1 MRIVVVGGG
10 VIGMLTA
17 MECVRAGALVDL
29 VDRADIPSPV
39 AASYDRHRVVR
50 TLHRGDAA
58 LTIAAARLD
67 EDWLEIERLLGGRF
81 YHRTGVLTAMAGRD
95 VDATSALLAE
105 ADAAFLELSGRD
117 LAQRYPHV
125 RFGAGDEA
133 VLEPSAGTVLAD
145 RALRTAA
152 GWLGEQPAVRLHPHR
167 RVVEVDDAGSVRLAD
182 GTVLAGDGVVVAAGP
197 WSRELLPAGLAEG
210 LTLKRQTMVTY
221 RPTTHREAWSASPAV
236 LGLGAGHDA
245 WLMPPVAGTPV
256 RLSAASACR
265 SVPALADRDTPA
277 EWREHLLDRFGGLL
291 AGFDP
296 TAVTGTTEGYYLTD
310 ETGEGPLLAELGDGG
325 VWAYGACGGMSFKF
339 APVIARALA
348 DRAMGRPRQRTGLHS
363 LDRPGQLAHRQLA
376 HRAQA
381 RRLR

>member
-17 MECVRAGALVDL
+17 VACVRAGALVDL
-29 VDRADIPSPV
+29 VDRADIPAES

-58 LTIAAARLD
+58 LTGAAARLD
-67 EDWLEIERLLGGRF
+67 ERWLEVESLLGGRF
-81 YHRTGVLTAMAGRD
+81 YQRTGVLTAMPGRD
-95 VDATSALLAE
+95 LHAASALLAA
-105 ADAAFLELSGRD
+105 ADAAYLELSGRE
-117 LAQRYPHV
+117 LSWRYPHV
-125 RFGAGDEA
+125 RFGPDDDA

-145 RALRTAA
+145 QALRTMVD
-152 GWLGEQPAVRLHPHR
+152 WLRAQPTVRLYPHR
-167 RVVEVDDAGSVRLAD
+167 KVVDVVDAGSVRLAD

-197 WSRELLPAGLAEG
+197 WSRELLPARLAER

-221 RPTTHREAWSASPAV
+221 QPTTHLPAWSESPAV

-265 SVPALADRDTPA
+265 SVPALTDRDTPA
-277 EWREHLLDRFGGLL
+277 RWREHLLDRFAGLL
-291 AGFDP
+291 PGFDP

-310 ETGEGPLLAELGDGG
+310 EAGEGPLLAELGHG

-339 APVIARALA
+339 APVIATALA
-348 DRAMGRPRQRTGLHS
+348 DRAMGRPARPTGLDS
-363 LDRPGQLAHRQLA
+363 LDRPEQLVQ
-376 HRAQA
+376 RAQA